1 MWVASGAFGGSG
13 SAVYSTSSDFYNNV
27 HFVASRPAL
36 NGDGNVTAQYSAKLW
51 EAALSGEDRY
61 FEHTLAMMTFP
72 IGDYTWRMCCIQES
86 GTKHIIAQPPEHPS
100 APWWDYYAP
109 SLKVIDLHHNGS
121 TSFDV
126 SESDSSLA
134 GVSLALF
141 GETDAHLGQVIGPPN
156 TGFVIKTPLDN
167 CMFHDDQFMYSL
179 YVTSK
184 AKDYS
189 LLCWNTGDISTPF
202 VPAILQTQYA
212 WPDMIHV
219 GGGRYILVV
228 RSYLGAR
235 KTLGVFLGSPWVG
248 WEEVLPLA
256 VKGSP
261 LEPINVFCEYL
272 HVDGVYYNY
281 TTGECQLEG
290 VLKDLGTG
298 EYRFAKYSRR
308 DFADARWKLVGKV
321 QNIPD
326 TGDLSFSV
334 TSYGKGAAA
343 TRKFKL
349 PNMFAAF
356 GQTQCAAPARLTPSW
371 ARFANQTSGGIA
383 PTYTVSSTP

>member
-1 MWVASGAFGGSG
+1 MWKAGGNFMGSG
-13 SAVYSTSSDFYNNV
+13 NLIYSSSDPMYNNLKLY
-27 HFVASRPAL
+27 ASRPSPSGVDVVSSYL
-36 NGDGNVTAQYSAKLW
+36 VKQW
-51 EAALSGEDRY
+51 EAALTGDSRH
-61 FEHTLAMMTFP
+61 FVHPLAAMVYP
-72 IGDYTWRMCCIQES
+72 IGEYTWRVCAILEG
-86 GTKHIIAQPPEHPS
+86 GTKHLVASPPTHVY
-100 APWWDYYAP
+100 APWWEYDP
-109 SLKVIDLHHNGS
+109 PTLRVVDLHHNGGA
-121 TSFDV
+121 SFVV

-134 GVSLALF
+134 GVAAALF
-141 GETDAHLGQVIGPPN
+141 GESDAHLGQVIGPPC
-156 TGFVIKTPLDN
+156 TGYVVKTPLDN

-179 YVTSK
+179 YVTGAS
-184 AKDYS
+184 KDYS

-212 WPDMIHV
+212 WPDMTHV
-219 GGGRYILVV
+219 GGGRYIMVV
-228 RSYLGAR
+228 RSYRGAR

-256 VKGSP
+256 VKGTP

-272 HVDGVYYNY
+272 HVDAVYYNY

-290 VLKDLGTG
+290 VLKDLSTG
-298 EYRFAKYSRR
+298 QYRFAKYSRR
-308 DFADARWKLVGKV
+308 DFTDVRWKLIGKV

-349 PNMFAAF
+349 PNMSAAF
-356 GQTQCAAPARLTPSW
+356 GQTQSAIPAPLAPSW
-371 ARFANQTSGGIA
+371 ARFTNQTSGGIG
-383 PTYTVSSTP
+383 PTYSVSSTR

>member
-1 MWVASGAFGGSG
+1 MWAAQGYFLPNST
-13 SAVYSTSSDFYNNV
+13 VYSEASDGYYDVTFY
-27 HFVASRPAL
+27 AER
-36 NGDGNVTAQYSAKLW
+36 DGVTATYEATQW
-51 EAALSGEDRY
+51 QAALSGDVRH
-61 FEHTLAMMTFP
+61 FQRTVAMMAFP
-72 IGDYTWRMCCIQES
+72 IGEYMWRLCSILEG
-86 GTKHIIAQPPEHPS
+86 GTRHAVGTVEHPYP
-100 APWWDYYAP
+100 PWWEYDSP
-109 SLKVIDLHHNGS
+109 TLRVVDLHHNGG
-121 TSFDV
+121 TSFAV

-134 GVSLALF
+134 GVASALF
-141 GETDAHLGQVIGPPN
+141 GSDKAHLGQVLGPPN
-156 TGFVIKTPLDN
+156 TCFQARTPLDN

-179 YVTSK
+179 YVTGAS
-184 AKDYS
+184 KDYS

-212 WPDMIHV
+212 WPDMTHV

-228 RSYLGAR
+228 RSYRGAR

-256 VKGSP
+256 VKGTP

-272 HVDGVYYNY
+272 HVDAVYYNY

-290 VLKDLGTG
+290 VLKDLSTG
-298 EYRFAKYSRR
+298 QYRFAKYSRR
-308 DFADARWKLVGKV
+308 DFTDVRWKLVGKV

-343 TRKFKL
+343 TRKYRL

-356 GQTQCAAPARLTPSW
+356 GQTQSATPAPLAPSW
-371 ARFANQTSGGIA
+371 ARFTNQTSGGIG
-383 PTYTVSSTP
+383 PTYSVSSTR